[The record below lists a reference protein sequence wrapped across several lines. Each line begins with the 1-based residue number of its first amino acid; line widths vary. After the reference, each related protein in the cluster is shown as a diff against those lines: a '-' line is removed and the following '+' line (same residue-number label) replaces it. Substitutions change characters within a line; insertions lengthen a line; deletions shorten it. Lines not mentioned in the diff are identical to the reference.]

1 MPTTSGTASGQEV
14 SKKFLQ
20 HQKVGIF
27 LCSPQATLARFLKHG
42 AEEPADEFKLL
53 PSCQTTAIKRLINFH
68 MNALQEQ
75 LKGLPVANDVMQL
88 LGDSKVVVDGGASI
102 EVLEWHLNHI
112 QELAGNL
119 PGNDIGSAL
128 SILSMCISH
137 AKSLGL

>member
-1 MPTTSGTASGQEV
+1 
-14 SKKFLQ
+14 
-20 HQKVGIF
+20 
-27 LCSPQATLARFLKHG
+27 
-42 AEEPADEFKLL
+42 
-53 PSCQTTAIKRLINFH
+53 

-119 PGNDIGSAL
+119 PGNDIDSAL